1 MFGILKQL
9 KQQKEE
15 LERIKSRYKTSQ
27 DLNNLYCGWT
37 FAYRQTVFDMFC
49 RGEITE
55 EQKNLF
61 YRMAEKYYGIWQ
73 NR

>member
-15 LERIKSRYKTSQ
+15 LENLKTRYKTAQ

-37 FAYRQTVFDMFC
+37 FAYRQTVIELFQ
-49 RGEITE
+49 RGEISE
-55 EQKNLF
+55 EQKNMF
-61 YRMAEKYYGIWQ
+61 YRMATEYYDIWQ
-73 NR
+73 TR